1 MFYRNQEFE
10 FQKYKYDKLKSF
22 FNIISKL
29 IIDITRLIKLLIL
42 FLIFFKKTKAKKKRF
57 LS

>member
-10 FQKYKYDKLKSF
+10 FQKYRYDKLKKI

-42 FLIFFKKTKAKKKRF
+42 FLIFFKKTKAKKKQF